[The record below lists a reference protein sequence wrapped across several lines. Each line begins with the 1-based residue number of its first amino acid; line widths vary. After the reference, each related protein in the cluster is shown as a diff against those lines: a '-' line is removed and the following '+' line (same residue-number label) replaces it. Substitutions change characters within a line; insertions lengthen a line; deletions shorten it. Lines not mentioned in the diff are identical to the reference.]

1 MPLHHILYIIVV
13 FTTAAI
19 EAALAFYSWRRRATP
34 GVMPFVWLML
44 AMAGWSLVVGLE
56 MVSSTPEAAFFWFR
70 VRFIS
75 IASVPVTFLAIALQY
90 TGREGWLTRRRLAL
104 LLAVPLITQV
114 LIWTNET
121 HGLFIKSLS
130 FSQEGPWLFVDEWT
144 YGVWFWAHTAYG
156 YLLILLGVS
165 LVVLTLVRS
174 SRLYRRQAV
183 SLLFGTSLPLVAAIF
198 IFQLITGLR
207 LFVPFSFTLMG
218 LVFTWDLFRYR
229 VLVLMPVARS
239 TLVDTMSDGMIVL
252 DDQNRVVD
260 VNPAAQSVIGI
271 PASEAIGQ
279 PAAQILSPW
288 QDLVD
293 RFQDKTETQAEIA
306 LDRDRAQRHYDLRT
320 SPLTDWHGRLTG
332 RLIVLRDITERK
344 RAEETIRQLA
354 YHDSLTGLPNRR
366 LFSDRLNLAMAHAH
380 RSQQKLAVMLF
391 DLDHFKEVNDT
402 LGHSVGDKLLQAVGE
417 RLTSLLRKEDT
428 VARMGG
434 DEFMLLLPEIAG
446 VEDADQV
453 AQKVLEALRKPF
465 VLNGHEIHIST
476 SIGIAL
482 YPDDGEDVD
491 ALMKNADIAMYRA
504 KDQGR
509 DNYQCYTPTG
519 IILEKEASNVADST

>member
-1 MPLHHILYIIVV
+1 MPWHHTLYIIVV
-13 FTTAAI
+13 FTSAAI
-19 EAALAFYSWRRRATP
+19 EVALAGYSWRRRAAP
-34 GVMPFVWLML
+34 GATPFVWLML
-44 AMAGWSLVVGLE
+44 AVAGWSLVVGLE
-56 MVSSTPEAAFFWFR
+56 MVSNTPEAAFFWFR
-70 VRFIS
+70 LRFIS

-90 TGREGWLTRRRLAL
+90 TGRERWLTRQRLAL

-114 LIWTNET
+114 LIWTNEM

-130 FSQEGPWLFVDEWT
+130 FSQEGLWLFVDEWT
-144 YGVWFWAHTAYG
+144 YGAWFWVHTAYG

-174 SRLYRRQAV
+174 SHLYHRQTV

-198 IFQLITGLR
+198 TFQLITGLR
-207 LFVPFSFTLMG
+207 LFVPFSFTLTG

-229 VLVLMPVARS
+229 LLALMPVARS

-260 VNPAAQSVIGI
+260 VNPAAQSIIGI
-271 PASEAIGQ
+271 PASEAVGQ

-306 LDRDRAQRHYDLRT
+306 LDQDGVQRHYDLRT

-344 RAEETIRQLA
+344 RAEETIKRLA

-366 LFSDRLNLAMAHAH
+366 LFNDRLTLALAHAQ
-380 RSQQKLAVMLF
+380 RSQQKLAVMLL

-434 DEFMLLLPEIAG
+434 DEFMLLLPEIAQ
-446 VEDADQV
+446 VEDAAEV

-465 VLNGHEIHIST
+465 VLNGHELHVTT
-476 SIGIAL
+476 SIGIAM
-482 YPDDGEDVD
+482 YPDDGEDED
-491 ALMKNADIAMYRA
+491 TLMKNADIAMYRA
-504 KDQGR
+504 KDGGR
-509 DNYQCYTPTG
+509 DNCQRYTPAMNAKA
-519 IILEKEASNVADST
+519 LE